1 MAKVLILVEGQTE
14 EAFVK
19 NLLATY
25 LRDHGVIVVPIVVA
39 TKRLLTGDKIRGGY
53 VPYPRLRA
61 EVLRL
66 LNDSSA
72 VGVTTMLD
80 YYGLAPEF
88 PGRAAPIGRTALE
101 KVGSVEQAWAVDINS
116 QRFIPYLALHEF
128 EAMLFTVPA
137 EIANSFGQ
145 PALHSSLQTIRA
157 SFPTPEHIN
166 DHEETA
172 PSKRLSKLFPGYN
185 KPFYGELIAERI
197 GIERIRVECAHFA
210 SWLEKLESF
219 GAPVSAPASS

>member
-1 MAKVLILVEGQTE
+1 MVKVLILVEGQTE
-14 EAFVK
+14 ETFVK
-19 NLLATY
+19 NLLTVHFHK
-25 LRDHGVIVVPIVVA
+25 HGIAVVPVIVA
-39 TKRLLTGDKIRGGY
+39 TKRLLTGDKKRGGY

-61 EVLRL
+61 EILRL

-72 VGVTTMLD
+72 VCVTTMLD

-88 PGRAAPIGRTALE
+88 PGRATPSGSTALE
-101 KVGSVEQAWAVDINS
+101 RVASVEQACAVDIDS
-116 QRFIPYLALHEF
+116 QRFVPYLALHEF

-137 EIANSFGQ
+137 EIAISFGQ
-145 PALHSSLQTIRA
+145 PSLQTSIQAIRA
-157 SFPTPEHIN
+157 EFRTPEDIN

-197 GIERIRVECAHFA
+197 GIDRIRSECAHFA
-210 SWLEKLESF
+210 AWLAKIESF
-219 GAPVSAPASS
+219 GTSSVLD